1 MKKALIAFGAAA
13 LLLAG
18 CSNGTSGSD
27 ENNAAGTT
35 NSATVETDG
44 SETTATITKED
55 GKITGVDIDVVDAE
69 GNSKKDLGDDYNMKE
84 ASPIGKEWY
93 EQVQFL
99 EKYIM
104 ENGVDAVKLDDKG
117 YAENEDVKSG
127 CTINLTDIMKAV
139 DEANAK

>member
-18 CSNGTSGSD
+18 CSNGTSGGSD
-27 ENNAAGTT
+27 NKTAGTT
-35 NSATVETDG
+35 NSATVESDG

-69 GNSKKDLGDDYNMKE
+69 GNSKKELGDDYGMKK
-84 ASPIGKEWY
+84 ASGIGKEWN

-104 ENGVDAVKLDDKG
+104 ENGVDSVKLDSEG